1 MKRVAY
7 LILCHTDPPQ
17 LERLT
22 NALDHRA
29 DFFIHVDLKS
39 DISAFMAL
47 SLPNTARFIEERER
61 VSWGGFSIVRA
72 TVKLITAALEENNHY
87 SHLVLLSGLDYPI
100 KPASKICDFLQS
112 HADTQFIRF
121 FDVAQCPEIH
131 LKSTIHYHFR
141 ENLYNSSRLVYVD
154 KAIRKVMTALA
165 SPFKKAPLHNITH
178 CFGSQW
184 WAITLDCARY
194 IMEYI
199 GRHADLVR
207 FYQSAHAPDELF
219 FHTIVAN
226 SPFVSQ
232 TRGIEPY
239 PGPGTYKLANLHF
252 ITKDLKKVFT
262 EKDFSDLAQSKKYFV
277 RKITSGQ
284 SLNLIKC
291 IDAELLSR

>member
-17 LERLT
+17 LARLT
-22 NALDHRA
+22 HALDHRA

-39 DISAFMAL
+39 DISAFTAL
-47 SLPNTARFIEERER
+47 SLPNTAHFIEERER

-72 TVKLITAALEENNHY
+72 TVKLITAALEVNNHY

-100 KPASKICDFLQS
+100 KPASRICDFLQS

-121 FDVAQCPEIH
+121 FDAAQSPNHH
-131 LKSTIHYHFR
+131 LKSNIHYYFR
-141 ENLYNSSRLVYVD
+141 ETLFDSPRLIYID
-154 KAIRKVMTALA
+154 KAIRKVITALA
-165 SPFKKAPLHNITH
+165 FPFQKAPLHNITH

-194 IMEYI
+194 IIQHISE
-199 GRHADLVR
+199 RPDLVR

-232 TRGIEPY
+232 TKGIEPY
-239 PGPGTYKLANLHF
+239 PGPGTFKLANLHF

-262 EKDFSDLAQSKKYFV
+262 ENDFSDLALSNQYFV
-277 RKITSGQ
+277 RKITSGE
-284 SLNLIKC
+284 SLNLIKR
-291 IDAELLSR
+291 IDMELLNR